1 MCTWPGDN
9 YPGATAKNC
18 CPGFFYA
25 NFSVLRSLVSGIL
38 AFVSLLPP
46 QITRTIEE
54 FQKLPGI
61 GMKSAERLVFHLLR
75 SSRSSPETL
84 GSALLELK
92 RELKYCTQCQMVTTK
107 ERCDICEDSSR
118 DATMILV
125 VEEPLEVIAFE
136 RTQYKGVYH
145 VLHGVLSP
153 IDGMGPEQLKVRELV
168 DRCKAGGIKEVIVAT
183 DPDIEGEATASYL
196 REQLKTHVPQITR
209 LAHGL
214 PMGADIEFA
223 DQVTLREALSGRRS
237 L

>member
-1 MCTWPGDN
+1 MPVVTTPGSVPQKTVRVFLCPASRVGW
-9 YPGATAKNC
+9 YPS
-18 CPGFFYA
+18 CPM
-25 NFSVLRSLVSGIL
+25 
-38 AFVSLLPP
+38 SLLPP
-46 QITRTIEE
+46 QITRAIEE

-75 SSRSSPETL
+75 STRASPETL
-84 GSALLELK
+84 GAALANLK
-92 RELKYCTQCQMVTTK
+92 NQLKFCAQCQMVTTN
-107 ERCDICEDSSR
+107 ERCDICEDPSR
-118 DATMILV
+118 DASMILV

-153 IDGMGPEQLKVRELV
+153 IDGMGPEQLKVKELV
-168 DRCKAGGIKEVIVAT
+168 DRCAAGGIRETIIAT
-183 DPDIEGEATASYL
+183 DPDVEGEATASYL
-196 REQLKTHVPQITR
+196 RERLKGHVPQITR

>member
-1 MCTWPGDN
+1 MVSLTNHD
-9 YPGATAKNC
+9 
-18 CPGFFYA
+18 
-25 NFSVLRSLVSGIL
+25 LLSLVSM
-38 AFVSLLPP
+38 SLLPP
-46 QITRTIEE
+46 QITRAIEE

-75 SSRSSPETL
+75 STRASPETL
-84 GSALLELK
+84 GLALSNLKNELK
-92 RELKYCTQCQMVTTK
+92 FCRQCQMVTTK
-107 ERCDICEDSSR
+107 DRCDICEDPSR
-118 DATMILV
+118 DPSMILV

-153 IDGMGPEQLKVRELV
+153 IDGMGPEQLKVKELV
-168 DRCKAGGIKEVIVAT
+168 DRCRAGGIREAIIAT
-183 DPDIEGEATASYL
+183 DPDVEGEATASYL

-223 DQVTLREALSGRRS
+223 DQVTLKGALDGRRS

>member
-1 MCTWPGDN
+1 M
-9 YPGATAKNC
+9 
-18 CPGFFYA
+18 
-25 NFSVLRSLVSGIL
+25 
-38 AFVSLLPP
+38 SLLPP
-46 QITRTIEE
+46 QITRAIEE

-75 SSRSSPETL
+75 STRASPETI
-84 GSALLELK
+84 GNALLDLK
-92 RELKYCTQCQMVTTK
+92 KELKYCSNCQMVTTK
-107 ERCDICEDSSR
+107 ERCDICEDSTR
-118 DATMILV
+118 DQTMVLV

-168 DRCKAGGIKEVIVAT
+168 DRCKSGGIKELIVAT
-183 DPDIEGEATASYL
+183 DPDIEGEATANYL
-196 REQLKTHVPQITR
+196 REQLKTYVPQITR

-223 DQVTLREALSGRRS
+223 DQVTLKEALAGRRA